1 VIKPFKDREL
11 NTTIEIALYRHSIE
25 KQLQEARDH
34 LEVHVQER
42 TAELAQVNSELKSE
56 IEERKRADEAKVLL
70 EEKLRQSQKMEA
82 LGQLAGSVAH
92 VVRNLVQRMLSER
105 GYDVLN
111 ASKGEAALALAEKY
125 EDHIDLLLTDVIMP
139 EMSGHQLAQILSP
152 QRPDM
157 RILYMSGYTDNDVLR
172 YGINQGKV
180 PFLQKPF
187 SAEDLLSKVSQVL
200 DRS

>member
-1 VIKPFKDREL
+1 V
-11 NTTIEIALYRHSIE
+11 
-25 KQLQEARDH
+25 
-34 LEVHVQER
+34 
-42 TAELAQVNSELKSE
+42 LK
-56 IEERKRADEAKVLL
+56 
-70 EEKLRQSQKMEA
+70 
-82 LGQLAGSVAH
+82 
-92 VVRNLVQRMLSER
+92 
-105 GYDVLN
+105 